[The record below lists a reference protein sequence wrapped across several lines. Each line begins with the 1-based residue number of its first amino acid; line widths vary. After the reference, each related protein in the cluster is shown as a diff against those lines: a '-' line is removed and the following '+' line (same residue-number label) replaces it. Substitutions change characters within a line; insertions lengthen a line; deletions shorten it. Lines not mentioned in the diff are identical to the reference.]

1 MSSTTLLSSSG
12 TKMKR
17 TRSNN
22 TSLLLSPSK
31 RNRPE
36 VHEEKVQE
44 PPKHKDLFSWTL
56 SPEAIAPCHIRD
68 VLSLQDRPEND
79 KPRGPSDKLSAADF
93 YWLGRVPCRN
103 VQIVGIVVGVS
114 QYESRS
120 TYIVDDGTDIIE
132 CSLRTQPIKQIPQ
145 PGRPPPIAPEFPPPV
160 ASVGETVR
168 VIGKVSKG
176 IKFGDWQ
183 IAINTITLCS
193 SGNDEFKHY
202 MDVLKLHETR
212 YSPTI
217 GPFSIPR
224 LALRDI
230 VPPTPRPGPS
240 TPTRKSIVQEPSSG
254 ISNYNV
260 QSSPV
265 TIIASSPIKNESIP
279 ASPTKLR
286 HPSRLHHAELT
297 RNTFRI
303 YLKYFMDSG
312 PSHST
317 DDVDY
322 DDRSDPFAPS
332 FANETS
338 ASLLTPTKD
347 STPRPTFSKSMSR
360 PKIDPLDFSK
370 FSTTAPL
377 NDKPPLRGYSI
388 SYLRRVPELVL
399 LANRVAKQE
408 IRLARKQAKEK
419 EKKDLKAKPT
429 SSASSSTAAKARL
442 PTIKDIKRLFI
453 RAVNDLYRE
462 GSIVIWDC
470 PSYSCSDVYGGD
482 TSFLWKTS
490 TSMSY
495 PPTADS
501 TANSSSKSTL
511 LPNLEGESKDG
522 ELSDPDSNEDV
533 YISLT
538 PVFLAKCLEE
548 VIPIVQEKER
558 KRVASSGRP
567 QPYRGASVEG
577 LLHHLKTDDKWTFV
591 HIDSVEA
598 ALKYL
603 EEDGRAWMSGK
614 GQWQL
619 TV

>member
-22 TSLLLSPSK
+22 TSLLPSPSK

-36 VHEEKVQE
+36 VHEEKVPE

-68 VLSLQDRPEND
+68 VLSLQERPEGD
-79 KPRGPSDKLSAADF
+79 KARGPSDKLSAADF

-103 VQIVGIVVGVS
+103 VQIVGVVVGVS

-120 TYIVDDGTDIIE
+120 TYIVDDGTDVIE

-212 YSPTI
+212 
-217 GPFSIPR
+217 PFSIPR

-230 VPPTPRPGPS
+230 VPPTPTTRPGPS
-240 TPTRKSIVQEPSSG
+240 TPTRKSTAHEPSSG
-254 ISNYNV
+254 ITNYNV

-265 TIIASSPIKNESIP
+265 TIIAHQRNYATP
-279 ASPTKLR
+279 
-286 HPSRLHHAELT
+286 HAFTTSKLT

-322 DDRSDPFAPS
+322 DDRGDPFAPS

-370 FSTTAPL
+370 FSATAPL
-377 NDKPPLRGYSI
+377 NDKPPTHHSAAIPFHTCAGSQ
-388 SYLRRVPELVL
+388 SLVL

-419 EKKDLKAKPT
+419 EKNDLKAKPT

-442 PTIKDIKRLFI
+442 PTTKDIQAALHPRSQRPLPGGHLFS
-453 RAVNDLYRE
+453 LE
-462 GSIVIWDC
+462 
-470 PSYSCSDVYGGD
+470 
-482 TSFLWKTS
+482 TS

-511 LPNLEGESKDG
+511 LPN
-522 ELSDPDSNEDV
+522 
-533 YISLT
+533 
-538 PVFLAKCLEE
+538 
-548 VIPIVQEKER
+548 
-558 KRVASSGRP
+558 
-567 QPYRGASVEG
+567 
-577 LLHHLKTDDKWTFV
+577 
-591 HIDSVEA
+591 
-598 ALKYL
+598 
-603 EEDGRAWMSGK
+603 
-614 GQWQL
+614 
-619 TV
+619 